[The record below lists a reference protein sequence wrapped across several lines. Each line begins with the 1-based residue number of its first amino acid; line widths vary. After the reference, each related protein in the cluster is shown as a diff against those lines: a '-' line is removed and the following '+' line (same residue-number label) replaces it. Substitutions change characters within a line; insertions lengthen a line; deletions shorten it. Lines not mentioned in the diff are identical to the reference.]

1 MKIGMLWFD
10 GSDAPLLVK
19 LQKAVEYYTKKYGRR
34 PEICEVHP
42 TMFEKV
48 KLENISVHPDRY
60 ILPKHI
66 LVGIEDKN

>member
-1 MKIGMLWFD
+1 MKIGMLWLD
-10 GSDAPLLVK
+10 TSDAPLLVK

-48 KLENISVHPDRY
+48 ELERITVSPRKY

-66 LVGIEDKN
+66 WVGIEDQN